1 MSRTSTVHRS
11 VRSALVCAGAG
22 VAVVLSAG
30 AAAADGSSPSPV
42 PSAPAPTATRSAAPS
57 PVPTLPPVGA
67 DGRRSTPAPIG
78 PDGRPAGTAPRGG
91 AQTGEADAGTSPT
104 AVVLGSV
111 LALAGAAGI
120 GTAVV
125 RRRRAGAQA

>member
-1 MSRTSTVHRS
+1 MSRTSTAHRS

-22 VAVVLSAG
+22 VAVLLSAG
-30 AAAADGSSPSPV
+30 AAAADGPSASPV
-42 PSAPAPTATRSAAPS
+42 PSATRSAQ
-57 PVPTLPPVGA
+57 PTLPPESGA
-67 DGRRSTPAPIG
+67 RPSAVASAPAVG
-78 PDGRPAGTAPRGG
+78 PDGRRTGGLPRGG
-91 AQTGEADAGTSPT
+91 AQTGEAEDGGSPT
-104 AVVLGSV
+104 VVVLGSA

>member
-42 PSAPAPTATRSAAPS
+42 PSATRSAAPS
-57 PVPTLPPVGA
+57 AVPTLPPVGP
-67 DGRRSTPAPIG
+67 DGTRQGSALPVG
-78 PDGRPAGTAPRGG
+78 PDGRRVGTTPRGG

-111 LALAGAAGI
+111 VALAGAAGI

>member
-1 MSRTSTVHRS
+1 M
-11 VRSALVCAGAG
+11 RSALVCAGAG

-30 AAAADGSSPSPV
+30 AAAADGASPV
-42 PSAPAPTATRSAAPS
+42 PTATRSAAPS
-57 PVPTLPPVGA
+57 AVPSAPAGTGVLPSPVPTLPRVGA
-67 DGRRSTPAPIG
+67 DGRPV
-78 PDGRPAGTAPRGG
+78 GTTPRGG

-111 LALAGAAGI
+111 VALAGAAGI